1 MSFIDNSG
9 DIQLDMVLTDTGR
22 ERLARA
28 DGSFKIVKFS
38 VGDDEIDYSLYNKED
53 SRGSAYFDL
62 SLLQTPVLE
71 AFTNNASTLKHKLL
85 SIPRTDLLYLPVIK
99 VNTAPNHALLNDT
112 VNGITNIFVVASD
125 TNTEKT
131 LIDGNNNPQGVLAGA
146 NPSNSSRTIR
156 LDQGLDTLEIHPSVG
171 MPPDLIETQYIVEI
185 DRRLGTLTDKNGVQ
199 ATPSYIDDDDIAFY
213 FLSLGTDGQFVSLL
227 PAVQGN
233 DTFSNSGIAIS
244 GPRGTS
250 LEFGIKTSLELRS
263 SNFYFDRMG
272 SSGNSLLNQSAN
284 VRQIDAIVR
293 VVGATT
299 GFSINLPVRF
309 AKV

>member
-1 MSFIDNSG
+1 MAFLDNS
-9 DIQLDMVLTDTGR
+9 DSITLDLVLTDLGR
-22 ERLARA
+22 ERLAKA
-28 DGSFKIVKFS
+28 DGSFKIVKFAC
-38 VGDDEIDYSLYNKED
+38 GDDECDYSSINLND
-53 SRGSAYFDL
+53 SRGSAYYDL
-62 SLLQTPVLE
+62 AILQTPILE

-99 VNTAPNHALLNDT
+99 LNTAPNHALLNDT
-112 VNGITNIFVVASD
+112 ANGISNIFVAAVD

-131 LIDGNNNPQGVLAGA
+131 LIDGNNNPQGVLAAA

-156 LDQGLDTLEIHPSVG
+156 LDQGLDTQEIHPSVG
-171 MPPDLIETQYIVEI
+171 MDPSLVETQYIVEL
-185 DRRLGTLTDKNGVQ
+185 DRRLGTLVDKNGVQ
-199 ATPSYIDDDDIAFY
+199 ATPSYIDDDDIGY
-213 FLSLGTDGQFVSLL
+213 YILGLSTDGQFVSLL
-227 PAVQGN
+227 PAVQGT
-233 DTFSNSGIAIS
+233 DTFSNSGIAIA

-272 SSGNSLLNQSAN
+272 TEGNSLLNQSGN
-284 VRQIDAIVR
+284 VRQIDAICR

-299 GFSINLPVRF
+299 GFSINIPIRF